1 MGDEGLGIGTVYFV
15 PMIIGLVFFGLS
27 WFVSNRLKSKFK
39 KYSKERLSIG
49 LTGKQIAEK
58 MLSESGI
65 YDVKVLNVQ
74 GKLTDHYNP
83 LNKTVNLS
91 DSVYNSVSV
100 AATAVSAHEVGHAVQ
115 HATAYKWLG
124 IRSKLVPIQNVSGR
138 VLNIAMMV
146 MMVGGY
152 FIYQFIPV
160 DVFIYIMIAGNAA
173 ITAFAMV
180 TLPVEFDASN
190 RALAWIENNGIVN
203 AQEHEKA
210 KDALKWAALTYVVA
224 ALGALATTLYWIF
237 VLLSRR
243 D

>member
-203 AQEHEKA
+203 AQEHDKA

>member
-74 GKLTDHYNP
+74 GQLTDHYNP

-203 AQEHEKA
+203 AQEHDKA
-210 KDALKWAALTYVVA
+210 NDALKWAALTYVVA

>member
-74 GKLTDHYNP
+74 GQLTDHYNP

>member
-15 PMIIGLVFFGLS
+15 PMIIGLAFFGLS

-74 GKLTDHYNP
+74 GQLTDHYNP